1 MKKLLGKPTS
11 KIDQIPSGKFENY
24 NLVENPFPT
33 MPIVNKD
40 SEEKKFNGSIYE
52 QEIRLAEYNKILK
65 NFIQVPQSNVDH
77 LRLGFIID
85 TSYIGR
91 GNGKSAF
98 MVNLLRE
105 INEEFCL
112 NLSDNQNK
120 CFGTYFAPEPSGNT
134 KTFKKFVDLFFQSI
148 IKLNIINYS
157 LAMLRLDAILA
168 LKPDTNILDI
178 FQSETDLI
186 EKLNKDEW
194 LKNEGLGKL
203 NLQKSDIGKQIFS
216 NSFLQSLSDDFPLS
230 NDKKFLSKFVTQKN
244 FEEYYLNLKKDSDKL
259 NFVFTELVNMFLA
272 SGFNG
277 AYVFIDD
284 FERIPD
290 FQSGIQR
297 KDFATQIRSVLFDGL
312 FLNSKIGFYNFILA
326 LHAGVPRLIQEA
338 WSLAGLEQRVSLNP
352 SFSDPK
358 HIILF
363 DKINEEHVVL
373 LLSKYLKEF
382 RKDENLSPKTG
393 LYPFTQ
399 SAAKSIGII
408 SEFNASRILQ
418 FACHIIDYASEK
430 AYETID
436 DKVVSEFSKMGG
448 YKIEGEQ
455 KEQNIANTEAIDL
468 LKKSKTDD

>member
-1 MKKLLGKPTS
+1 MKKILGKPTS
-11 KIDQIPSGKFENY
+11 KIDKIPSGNFERY
-24 NLVENPFPT
+24 NLFENPFPT
-33 MPIVNKD
+33 MPMVNKD

-52 QEIRLAEYNKILK
+52 HEIRLAEYSKLLR
-65 NFIQVPQSNVDH
+65 NFIQEPQSNINH

-120 CFGTYFAPEPSGNT
+120 CFGAYFAPEPSGYT

-157 LAMLRLDAILA
+157 LAMLRYDAIVA
-168 LKPDTNILDI
+168 LKPEANVLGL
-178 FQSETDLI
+178 FVSEEDLI
-186 EKLNKDEW
+186 DKLIDDDWYRND
-194 LKNEGLGKL
+194 GLDKL
-203 NLQKSDIGKQIFS
+203 DLHKSDISRQVF
-216 NSFLQSLSDDFPLS
+216 NSPFLQRVSDEFPLVS
-230 NDKKFLSKFVTQKN
+230 DTKLLSRFVTQTN
-244 FEEYYLNLKKDSDKL
+244 FEEYYLGLKKDSDKFY
-259 NFVFTELVNMFLA
+259 FVFTELVNMFLA
-272 SGFNG
+272 AGFNG
-277 AYVFIDD
+277 AYIFIDD

-290 FQSGIQR
+290 FQSAIQR
-297 KDFATQIRSVLFDGL
+297 KDFATQMRSILFDGPY
-312 FLNSKIGFYNFILA
+312 LNSKIGFYNFILA

-352 SFSDPK
+352 SYSDPK

-363 DKINEEHVVL
+363 DKINEDHVVL

-382 RKDENLSPKTG
+382 RIDPILNNKID
-393 LYPFTQ
+393 LYPFTPT
-399 SAAKSIGII
+399 AAKSIGII

-418 FACHIIDYASEK
+418 FACHIIDYASERG
-430 AYETID
+430 YETID
-436 DKVVSEFSKMGG
+436 DKVVTEFSKHGG

-455 KEQNIANTEAIDL
+455 RERNISTTEAIDL
-468 LKKSKTDD
+468 IEKSKTDD